1 MKDIVLVYDDTTSVN
16 NRIKTIIG
24 NKSFGSMVLKRKK
37 LYERVEELTKSIKSN
52 IIFKKVKSKEEF
64 NIITN
69 YPNET
74 IFFHLVSNAAITNT
88 DEFITILEKL
98 KYVNETTIIK
108 YNQNTIGAIFADKES
123 YLQAIEEYKNIKNL
137 DFLKNN
143 VIETNAFINLDDYN
157 NLLMYISGGFDARY
171 FNSIQGDNYTVTK
184 KSTDKKKMKMEYS
197 YYWLIPEEMKSWMVM
212 PYDYKE
218 EKEYA
223 SYKMERMP
231 MTDIAIRW
239 THEAIDIEE
248 FKKIMDKIFYFFSI
262 RKSKKISKEEYIKS
276 LDELYITKLDK
287 RIEKLKQLEEYKKI
301 AKLIQSGTK
310 YNSIDEIVEEYKD
323 LYNKSKTQLNRQK
336 EFVSIIGHGDVFFA
350 NMLYSKEVNLL
361 RLIDPK
367 GALTKEELWMNPY
380 YDIAKLSHSVCGNY
394 DFFNTGAYDISLNKD
409 MEFELNIHFDNSTYK
424 EIFKK
429 YLEDAGYD
437 YKLVRIYEASLFL
450 SMLPLHIDNLNKT
463 FGFILNAI
471 NILKEIK

>member
-1 MKDIVLVYDDTTSVN
+1 MKDIVLVYDDTTNVN

-52 IIFKKVKSKEEF
+52 IIFNKVKSKEEL

-74 IFFHLVSNAAITNT
+74 IFFHLVSNAAITNA

-98 KYVNETTIIK
+98 KYVNETTVIK

-123 YLQAIEEYKNIKNL
+123 YIQAIEEYKNINNL

-171 FNSIQGDNYTVTK
+171 FNTIQGDNYTVTK

-262 RKSKKISKEEYIKS
+262 RKSKEISKEEYIKS
-276 LDELYITKLDK
+276 LDELYITKLDR

-301 AKLIQSGTK
+301 EKLIQSGTK

-409 MEFELNIHFDNSTYK
+409 MEFDLNIHFDNSIYK